1 MSELFKDDTHFSDDD
16 DDDGGIRL
24 GFNADLSNWETSGV
38 TNMRYMFKVR
48 SAHALWP
55 PAFSRA
61 LPVHATCAV
70 ANTCPPTSPPAPRP
84 ALYALLATRQDAKAF
99 NQPLSFD
106 TSSVKDMDS
115 MFEVRSARALTPTAL
130 SRALPVHA
138 RVQSSEFIRA

>member
-1 MSELFKDDTHFSDDD
+1 MTAVQAFTSNAASAIATYGPIADWCVSAITDMSELFKDDTHFSDDD

-99 NQPLSFD
+99 NQPLSF
-106 TSSVKDMDS
+106 
-115 MFEVRSARALTPTAL
+115 
-130 SRALPVHA
+130 
-138 RVQSSEFIRA
+138 